1 MQSFQ
6 FLDKMAADNE
16 ATRSRTAK
24 TQLLKKLN
32 DFRSLNPNRT
42 AIIRLE
48 RQDVARLIELT
59 SDRNPAIAR
68 KLEACKHEWESQI
81 TLMANEVD
89 FLVKEVEHS

>member
-16 ATRSRTAK
+16 AARSRTAK
-24 TQLLKKLN
+24 AQLLKKLN

-42 AIIRLE
+42 GIIRLE

-59 SDRNPAIAR
+59 SDRNPAIAQ
-68 KLEACKHEWESQI
+68 KLSDHKNEWTSLI
-81 TLMANEVD
+81 TLLPNEIN
-89 FLVKEVEHS
+89 FLLREVEHS

>member
-16 ATRSRTAK
+16 AARSRTAK

-32 DFRSLNPNRT
+32 DFRSRNPNRT
-42 AIIRLE
+42 AIIHLE
-48 RQDVARLIELT
+48 RQDVARLIEL
-59 SDRNPAIAR
+59 SADRNPAITR
-68 KLEACKHEWESQI
+68 KFEACKHEWESQI